1 MNNTIYFYTC
11 FFLFQT
17 FTIASQSVLHLFSPQ
32 RYENFHEASFRGL
45 ISGVSIDDEDLE
57 LIEKSGGHAGYG
69 EILPSAISRIFNRLG
84 LTEKQVFIDLGS
96 GTGKIVFQAAM
107 EFGMKSYGFELSGN
121 RHEDALADLE
131 QYVPK
136 EFHSLINLRQE
147 DVLKAHYPNDVTMFL
162 FAGLL
167 FNDLAFSL
175 VIRKIERH
183 VLQSNSKNP
192 IVVWSVGT
200 RKPAFW
206 DFIVTKEEK
215 IKFHTSWTKVD
226 WTGQVANP
234 QDGWL
239 IWLRRPP
246 IFDQLKP
253 EEKGSLI
260 EEIDS
265 AILVLENR
273 IDAKDTAC
281 DAP

>member
-1 MNNTIYFYTC
+1 MKI
-11 FFLFQT
+11 
-17 FTIASQSVLHLFSPQ
+17 
-32 RYENFHEASFRGL
+32 
-45 ISGVSIDDEDLE
+45 
-57 LIEKSGGHAGYG
+57 
-69 EILPSAISRIFNRLG
+69 
-84 LTEKQVFIDLGS
+84 GS

-107 EFGMKSYGFELSGN
+107 EFGMKSYGFELSGD

-131 QYVPK
+131 KYVPK

-167 FNDLAFSL
+167 FNDLAFSM

-183 VLQSNSKNP
+183 VLQSNSKNS

-200 RKPAFW
+200 RKPGFW

-265 AILVLENR
+265 AIIAMENL
-273 IDAKDTAC
+273 IDTKDTAC
-281 DAP
+281 GAP